1 MELVTLKEKEF
12 KDFAYNHDQATFHQT
27 VGWGKLKETN
37 GWHYEFLGMK
47 NKKKV
52 VAAFL
57 LLSKQTPIKKKMFYA
72 PHGFILDY
80 NDFELLDELV
90 LKMKDYVKKN
100 DGIFFKID
108 PYVMLRQR
116 DINGEIVEGGVDNT
130 NIYNH
135 LKELGFK
142 EINGKVTEQTLQGKW
157 IYWIDINGKS
167 FDEIVT
173 PKMKL
178 THRQN
183 EKNGVYVREGSYDE
197 LDKFKKIMDHLSD
210 RKEFISRSLKYYQDM
225 YKCLS
230 EEGIA
235 KVYFAE
241 LNVKEQLEKCKEEK
255 EKLETEYNTKKEDY
269 KNGKISVN
277 EKKFRVRQNELKNA
291 ITKNNKNL
299 EEFSELHKE
308 YGDIVTLGGVMYMIH
323 GRDVLAFIGGG
334 YSDYL
339 NLQPAYSIHY
349 EMMKYAA
356 DNNYRFYNFYG
367 ISGNL
372 VESDPMYGVYQFKK
386 GFGGEVVELMGEF
399 DMPVRPFY
407 YFLYKNSY
415 KLVHNLKKI
424 KTKLHIKKGD

>member
-80 NDFELLDELV
+80 NDFELLDALV

-116 DINGEIVEGGVDNT
+116 DINGEIVEDGVDNT

-135 LKELGFK
+135 LKKLGFK

-235 KVYFAE
+235 QVEKV
-241 LNVKEQLEKCKEEK
+241 V
-255 EKLETEYNTKKEDY
+255 
-269 KNGKISVN
+269 
-277 EKKFRVRQNELKNA
+277 
-291 ITKNNKNL
+291 
-299 EEFSELHKE
+299 
-308 YGDIVTLGGVMYMIH
+308 
-323 GRDVLAFIGGG
+323 
-334 YSDYL
+334 
-339 NLQPAYSIHY
+339 
-349 EMMKYAA
+349 
-356 DNNYRFYNFYG
+356 
-367 ISGNL
+367 
-372 VESDPMYGVYQFKK
+372 
-386 GFGGEVVELMGEF
+386 
-399 DMPVRPFY
+399 
-407 YFLYKNSY
+407 
-415 KLVHNLKKI
+415 
-424 KTKLHIKKGD
+424 